1 MNSIKLYEVGGK
13 VRDELMGKT
22 SNDVDYVIVGSTIE
36 EVKEYLD
43 GNGFITYAFK
53 PECNTFRCKFPK
65 DHPTY
70 PNHLADFTVV
80 IGDLI
85 DDLKRRDFTINAIAK
100 DVETGE
106 IIDPLHG
113 HDHIGYGLL
122 ICPTDP
128 MDTLKSDP
136 IRIIRALR
144 FCYLFGF
151 SMNNELKWAVI
162 KFNSDDFFIGKT
174 DRLVRELKK
183 LSLSG
188 KISVLNQLKEL
199 NEPIFDWVDYNIR
212 FTPSKRNGSNQENDR
227 QRF

>member
-144 FCYLFGF
+144 FCYLFKLQ
-151 SMNNELKWAVI
+151 MDYELLESVKN
-162 KFNSDDFFIGKT
+162 FQYSDFFIGKT

-183 LSLSG
+183 LDLSG
-188 KISVLNQLKEL
+188 KLFVFNQLKEL
-199 NEPIFDWVDYNIR
+199 NEPIFDWINSNIKL
-212 FTPSKRNGSNQENDR
+212 TPSKRNGSNQKNDR
-227 QRF
+227 